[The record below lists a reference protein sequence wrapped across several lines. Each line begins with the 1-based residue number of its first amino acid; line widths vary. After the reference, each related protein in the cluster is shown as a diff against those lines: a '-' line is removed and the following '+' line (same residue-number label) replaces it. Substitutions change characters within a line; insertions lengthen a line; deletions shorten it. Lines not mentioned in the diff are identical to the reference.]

1 MPGLPDLVRR
11 FGAAIEPNNSLQPGA
26 HPVDIRDMNTL
37 HHLLPR
43 WATRSPAGRDS
54 GFSHWLRST
63 FGGPACAQHSRVE
76 VCPPALWPSSLTFW
90 GRARRWLERSPWMPD
105 DHRPVNRLALVKREF
120 RSSLQALDGADAAAL
135 RDRIDRA
142 RSLRELW
149 HLRSMLYGQLAIAF
163 SQVEAERQMAQLN
176 RHFPTRAPRAGG
188 PTVLH

>member
-1 MPGLPDLVRR
+1 
-11 FGAAIEPNNSLQPGA
+11 
-26 HPVDIRDMNTL
+26 MNTL

-43 WATRSPAGRDS
+43 WAKRSPAGRDS
-54 GFSHWLRST
+54 SFSQWLRST
-63 FGGPACAQHSRVE
+63 FGGPATAQHSRVE
-76 VCPPALWPSSLTFW
+76 VCPPALWPSSLSFW
-90 GRARRWLERSPWMPD
+90 GRAKRWLERSPWMPE
-105 DHRPVNRLALVKREF
+105 DHRPVNRLALVKQEF
-120 RSSLQALDGADAAAL
+120 RTSLQAMTGDGAAAL

-149 HLRSMLYGQLAIAF
+149 HLRSVLYGLLAKAF

>member
-1 MPGLPDLVRR
+1 V
-11 FGAAIEPNNSLQPGA
+11 A
-26 HPVDIRDMNTL
+26 DIRDMNTL

-43 WATRSPAGRDS
+43 WARRSPAGRDS

-63 FGGPACAQHSRVE
+63 FGGPASAQHSRVE

-90 GRARRWLERSPWMPD
+90 GRAKRWLERSPWMPE
-105 DHRPVNRLALVKREF
+105 DHRPVNRLALVKQEF
-120 RSSLQALDGADAAAL
+120 RASLQPVSCAEAASL
-135 RDRIDRA
+135 HDRIDRA

-149 HLRSMLYGQLAIAF
+149 HLRSVLYGLLATAF

-188 PTVLH
+188 PAVLH

>member
-1 MPGLPDLVRR
+1 MRGLPGAHRS
-11 FGAAIEPNNSLQPGA
+11 FGPGRDSNNSLQLTA
-26 HPVDIRDMNTL
+26 QSVDIRDMNTPL

-43 WATRSPAGRDS
+43 WATRSTAGRDS

-63 FGGPACAQHSRVE
+63 FGPASAQHSRVE

-105 DHRPVNRLALVKREF
+105 DHRPVNRLALVKQEF
-120 RSSLQALDGADAAAL
+120 RASLQVLESPDADSL
-135 RDRIDRA
+135 RDRIERA

-149 HLRSMLYGQLAIAF
+149 HLRSVLYGLLATGF
-163 SQVEAERQMAQLN
+163 SQVEAERNMVRLN
-176 RHFPTRAPRAGG
+176 RHFPTRAPRTGG